1 MKPMNANELLAGLA
15 LARPV
20 PITAVVT
27 DSRKVQPG
35 CIFVCFPGERVDG
48 HDYAAKAYQAGAEYV
63 IANHPVEG
71 VPEDHLVIC
80 ESSYL
85 AMIRMASNYRTL
97 FSPLIS
103 RGNYTA
109 DTIEDIRQ
117 LKNALN
123 ILEQS
128 ACEKDYKKQMKSR
141 LFANDCSHNCYYI
154 TEN

>member
-1 MKPMNANELLAGLA
+1 M
-15 LARPV
+15 RV
-20 PITAVVT
+20 HHSRAVKYKKFDREYLPT
-27 DSRKVQPG
+27 NGKV
-35 CIFVCFPGERVDG
+35 
-48 HDYAAKAYQAGAEYV
+48 
-63 IANHPVEG
+63 
-71 VPEDHLVIC
+71 
-80 ESSYL
+80 
-85 AMIRMASNYRTL
+85 
-97 FSPLIS
+97 
-103 RGNYTA
+103 YTA

>member
-71 VPEDHLVIC
+71 VPGITL
-80 ESSYL
+80 SSVNP
-85 AMIRMASNYRTL
+85 ATL
-97 FSPLIS
+97 P
-103 RGNYTA
+103 
-109 DTIEDIRQ
+109 
-117 LKNALN
+117 
-123 ILEQS
+123 
-128 ACEKDYKKQMKSR
+128 
-141 LFANDCSHNCYYI
+141 
-154 TEN
+154 

>member
-20 PITAVVT
+20 PITRRCNGLPQGAA
-27 DSRKVQPG
+27 G
-35 CIFVCFPGERVDG
+35 LHFVCFPGERVDG

-97 FSPLIS
+97 FSPLMIGVTGS
-103 RGNYTA
+103 VGKTTTKSLLCGSFGFWQY
-109 DTIEDIRQ
+109 
-117 LKNALN
+117 LKNRGQP
-123 ILEQS
+123 EQ
-128 ACEKDYKKQMKSR
+128 
-141 LFANDCSHNCYYI
+141 
-154 TEN
+154 